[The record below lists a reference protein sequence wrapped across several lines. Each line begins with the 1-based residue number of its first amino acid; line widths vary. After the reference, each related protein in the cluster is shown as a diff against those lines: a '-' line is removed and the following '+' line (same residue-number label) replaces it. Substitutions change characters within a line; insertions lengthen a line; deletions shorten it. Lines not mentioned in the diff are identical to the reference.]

1 LRAPVY
7 SPDVVTEV
15 DDSEMIQSLLLDLL
29 PLRNIAMFVLVA
41 AGLQLLGIDVIGMVL
56 DFAMSLV
63 PETQLFG
70 LDLGSLV

>member
-1 LRAPVY
+1 M
-7 SPDVVTEV
+7 VTEV

-70 LDLGSLV
+70 LNLGSLV

>member
-1 LRAPVY
+1 
-7 SPDVVTEV
+7 
-15 DDSEMIQSLLLDLL
+15 MIQSLLLDLL

>member
-1 LRAPVY
+1 
-7 SPDVVTEV
+7 
-15 DDSEMIQSLLLDLL
+15 MIQSLLLDLL

-70 LDLGSLV
+70 LNLGSLV